1 VVGEPEIVGASLTGV
16 TVTVIVSESVSA
28 GSPLSVTDIVK
39 FSVPWK
45 FWSGVNVSWV
55 PEIEAVILVPKVTEN
70 VCVSAESTSVTAKL
84 SVRLV
89 SSLVDRIA
97 FVLLD

>member
-39 FSVPWK
+39 FSVP
-45 FWSGVNVSWV
+45 
-55 PEIEAVILVPKVTEN
+55 
-70 VCVSAESTSVTAKL
+70 
-84 SVRLV
+84 
-89 SSLVDRIA
+89 
-97 FVLLD
+97 